1 MLADKVYNND
11 NKLGSIYMEL
21 EAQLG
26 LYRSPGI
33 CMGTTLYCI

>member
-21 EAQLG
+21 MKLRLG
-26 LYRSPGI
+26 KI
-33 CMGTTLYCI
+33 N